1 MKKHLKLKNK
11 LIKVFFICLIIGSLL
26 SLLFYFSLDK
36 KEINSIISA
45 VKDNKILF
53 SVTNNTTNHLK
64 ILSVAILL
72 SYFFIGLPLYIGL
85 IISEGFKIT
94 LRIVILLKIYKFKG
108 IIYAILYTIINNG
121 IYLVLLTF
129 IFKKIIKITRMLYKN
144 KFKKEVLNY
153 NLLYNY
159 FISAISLV
167 IIIFISDLII
177 YLYGNSLLNIII
189 KICKI

>member
-94 LRIVILLKIYKFKG
+94 LRIVILLNIYKFKG

-177 YLYGNSLLNIII
+177 YLYGNNLLNIII

>member
-94 LRIVILLKIYKFKG
+94 LRIVILLKIYKFRG